1 MVTFM
6 TAPHIRRMILL
17 FSLLGCVASSAR
29 VYCGE
34 SSRDTTPTDPLLA
47 QIEQGDPVDLSGFN
61 RLEARQRRTIAVL
74 MRRLRTEPHSVQAS
88 RCMARSI
95 ELLGLYR
102 APEAARDLAQRF
114 DFVEQGW
121 RAEEDPLNP
130 YPAARAIIRIG
141 RPAIDQLIR
150 ACSTWDSEH
159 QFHLA
164 AWILKE
170 YYHDEEDVGLYR
182 LNRALRQ
189 AENSRDTNEKLTRNL
204 KRLIAKYQWV
214 ELDNIEHAPRPP
226 KKIAGK

>member
-1 MVTFM
+1 MATFM
-6 TAPHIRRMILL
+6 TAPYIRRRILL
-17 FSLLGCVASSAR
+17 FALLSCVPSSAR

-34 SSRDTTPTDPLLA
+34 SSRDTTPTDPLVV
-47 QIEQGDPVDLSGFN
+47 QIEQEDPVDLSGFN

-74 MRRLRTEPHSVQAS
+74 MRRLRTEPHSVQTNQ
-88 RCMARSI
+88 CMARSI

-114 DFVEQGW
+114 DFVEEGW

-130 YPAARAIIRIG
+130 YPAARAIISIG

-170 YYHDEEDVGLYR
+170 YYQDEEDVGLYR

-189 AENSRDTNEKLTRNL
+189 AEDWRDRNESLTRNL
-204 KRLIAKYQWV
+204 KRLIAKYEWV
-214 ELDNIEHAPRPP
+214 KLDNFEHAPRPP
-226 KKIAGK
+226 KKTAEK